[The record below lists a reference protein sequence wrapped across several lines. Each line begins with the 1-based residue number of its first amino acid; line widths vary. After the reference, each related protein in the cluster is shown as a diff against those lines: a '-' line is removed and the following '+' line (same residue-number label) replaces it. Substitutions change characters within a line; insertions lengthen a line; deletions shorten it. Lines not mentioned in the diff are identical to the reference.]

1 MIAVDTN
8 LLIYAH
14 RSKTAEHHRA
24 RSALEAAAAD
34 PRGWGTALAS
44 VGEFF
49 SIVTHPAASGR
60 PSKPKEAR
68 AFLETLSASA
78 GMQIWT
84 PGAGFATRLLQLAI
98 DLEIVGVRVFD
109 LQIALTAVDHGATE
123 LWTND
128 RDFVRIPGLRLR
140 RPLDT

>member
-1 MIAVDTN
+1 MIAVDSN

-14 RSKTAEHHRA
+14 RSATAEHGKA
-24 RSALEAAAAD
+24 RRALEAAAAD
-34 PRGWGTALAS
+34 PRGWGMALAS

-60 PSKPKEAR
+60 PSKPDDAR
-68 AFLETLSASA
+68 EFLETLSASG

-84 PGAGFATRLLQLAI
+84 PGTGFATRLLQLAS
-98 DLEIVGVRVFD
+98 DLQVVGVRIFD

-123 LWTND
+123 LWTHD
-128 RDFVRIPGLRLR
+128 RDFVRVPGLRLR
-140 RPLDT
+140 RPIDA